1 MQTILI
7 VDDHPLFRAAIRD
20 IVGRQFA
27 AKDWPVGFREASSF
41 QEAFDAASSIADL
54 GLVTLDIV
62 MADTSDLSGLLRFR
76 AGLPTVPV
84 VIISAIDDSAT
95 IRRALVCGAAGFI
108 PKSLDLEAMVSA
120 LNVVLDGGISMPS
133 DLQAAHPGDTGIL
146 RREERN
152 ELHETG
158 VPLTPR
164 QAAVLEKLVEGKSNK
179 EIARQLSI
187 SAMTVKVH
195 VTAILRSLGVLTRS
209 QAIVA
214 VRSERLTNRH
224 SSGP

>member
-1 MQTILI
+1 MQTVLI

-20 IVGRQFA
+20 IVGRLFA
-27 AKDWPVGFREASSF
+27 AKEWPVGFREASNF
-41 QEAFDAASSIADL
+41 RDAFEAASSVADL

-84 VIISAIDDSAT
+84 VIISAIEDAAT

-108 PKSLDLEAMVSA
+108 PKSLDLDAMVAA
-120 LNVVLDGGISMPS
+120 LNVVLEGGISMPS
-133 DLQAAHPGDTGIL
+133 GPETL
-146 RREERN
+146 RREERSDS
-152 ELHETG
+152 HEFG

-195 VTAILRSLGVLTRS
+195 VTAILRSLGVPTRS

-214 VRSERLTNRH
+214 VRSERLVNRQ
-224 SSGP
+224 STGP